1 MDGALTHSR
10 TAWTAPWLVAM
21 DPQQQRRLCALRRQL
36 APSPRP
42 SSGSSFTIGAKTVV
56 ITGANRGLGLE
67 FVRQYASASEDVRL
81 YACCRKPS
89 AATELV
95 ALASSSG
102 GLITVH
108 ELDVTDAGSV
118 HRLAAALDGVAV
130 DVLINN
136 SAMNPDPSTQNFS
149 GDIDYSLWAEAM
161 DTNVYGVVRVT
172 KALLPSLLLSQQK
185 KLIHI
190 GSRAGSVSSQLVET
204 GRKGQ
209 LIYRSSKAALN
220 MTAKLLDVELAE
232 LGVLSLVIH
241 PGHVQ
246 TDMGGDQAP
255 LTPQQSVSGMVRC
268 IEFLQPALDGDA
280 NMRFVWYDGRSIG
293 W

>member
-1 MDGALTHSR
+1 MDAH
-10 TAWTAPWLVAM
+10 
-21 DPQQQRRLCALRRQL
+21 RRLSALFRQL
-36 APSPRP
+36 APSTCPAA
-42 SSGSSFTIGAKTVV
+42 GSSFHIGAKTIVL
-56 ITGANRGLGLE
+56 TGANRGLGLE
-67 FVRQYASASEDVRL
+67 FVRQYAAASAEIRV

-95 ALASSSG
+95 GLASSSG

-108 ELDVTDAGSV
+108 ELNVTDADSV
-118 HRLAAALDGVAV
+118 ESLASELDGIAV

-136 SAMNPDPSTQNFS
+136 SAMNPEPSAQEFN
-149 GDIDYSLWAEAM
+149 GDIDYDAWAETM
-161 DTNVYGVVRVT
+161 DTNVYGVMRVT

-190 GSRAGSVSSQLVET
+190 GSRAGSVSSQLQET

-209 LIYRSSKAALN
+209 IIYRSSKAALN
-220 MTAKLLDVELAE
+220 MVAKLLDVELAE
-232 LGVLSLVIH
+232 MGVLSLVIH

-246 TDMGGDQAP
+246 TDMGGNQAP

-268 IEFLQPALDGDA
+268 IEFLEPALDGDA

>member
-1 MDGALTHSR
+1 ME
-10 TAWTAPWLVAM
+10 
-21 DPQQQRRLCALRRQL
+21 QQRRLGALCRQL
-36 APSPRP
+36 APAP
-42 SSGSSFTIGAKTVV
+42 SLAGAGSSSAGSYNIGAKTIVL
-56 ITGANRGLGLE
+56 TGANRGLGLE
-67 FVRQYASASEDVRL
+67 FVRQYAAAAAADVRL
-81 YACCRKPS
+81 FACCRKPA
-89 AATELV
+89 AATEL
-95 ALASSSG
+95 AELAAASG

-108 ELDVTDAGSV
+108 ELDVTDADSV
-118 HRLAAALDGVAV
+118 QRLASELDGVAI

-136 SAMNPDPSTQNFS
+136 SAMNPDPSTQSFG
-149 GDIDYSLWAEAM
+149 GDIDYGAWADTM
-161 DTNVYGVVRVT
+161 DTNVYGVMRVT
-172 KALLPSLLLSQQK
+172 KALLPSLLLSDQK

-209 LIYRSSKAALN
+209 IIYRSSKAALN
-220 MTAKLLDVELAE
+220 MVAKLLDVELSE

-255 LTPQQSVSGMVRC
+255 LTPQQSVSGMIRC
-268 IEFLQPALDGDA
+268 IEFLEPALDGDA